1 MELWYLVA
9 GLLVSVVAVP
19 IDRSKKTNEK
29 QIKPESP
36 DTGLYYDRYLR
47 EVIDVL
53 ETDTHFREK
62 LQTANIEDIKSGK
75 LSTELDFVSH
85 HIRTKLDELKR
96 QEVSRLRM
104 LIKAKMDAEQGESV
118 QIDHLNLLKQIEHL
132 DPKNAHTF
140 EARDLELLIQAA
152 TKDLEHY
159 DQAHHE
165 EFKRYEMLKEHERR
179 EYLKSLDEEKR
190 NAEEARYQQMKEKH
204 KEHPKVNVPGSRDQ
218 LKEVWEETD
227 GLDPNEFNPKTFF
240 KLHDTNNDGVL
251 DEQELEALFSKE
263 LEKVYDPKNEEDDM
277 VEMEEERLRMR
288 EHVMNEVD
296 TNKDRLVTL
305 EEFLKSTEKKEFLE
319 PEEWETLDE
328 TQIYT
333 EEELRQYEREL
344 AEQEAEIAH
353 KVEQLKKE
361 HEDLQRRQ
369 SELDAQKKEYQQA
382 LQQMEQKK
390 SQQKDK
396 APPSGPGGE
405 LKFQPPDA
413 GADVR
418 APVNEPAQVQP
429 EVEGLDRAPGHQADH
444 PLPPGH
450 QADHPL
456 PPGHQANQPLPPSHQ
471 VNQPLPLGHQIIQPL
486 PPGHQ
491 ADQPAHDPEKKQA
504 EEAVPLQ

>member
-1 MELWYLVA
+1 MELWCLVA
-9 GLLVSVVAVP
+9 GLIVSVVAVP
-19 IDRSKKTNEK
+19 IDRSKKTDEK

-47 EVIDVL
+47 EVIDIL
-53 ETDTHFREK
+53 ENDAHFREK
-62 LQTANIEDIKSGK
+62 LQTANVEDIKSGK

-104 LIKAKMDAEQGESV
+104 LIKAKMDAEQGENV

-132 DPKNAHTF
+132 DPKNAQTF

-159 DQAHHE
+159 DQAHHD

-190 NAEEARYQQMKEKH
+190 KAEEARFQQLKQKH

-240 KLHDTNNDGVL
+240 KLHDTNGDGVL
-251 DEQELEALFSKE
+251 DEQELEALFTKE

-277 VEMEEERLRMR
+277 IEMEEERLRMR

-305 EEFLKSTEKKEFLE
+305 DEFLKSTEKKEFLE

-328 TQIYT
+328 TQVYT

-344 AEQEAEIAH
+344 AEQEAQISQRAE
-353 KVEQLKKE
+353 ELRKE
-361 HEDLQRRQ
+361 HEELLRRQ
-369 SELDAQKKEYQQA
+369 NELDVQKKEYQQA

-390 SQQKDK
+390 FQQKGK
-396 APPSGPGGE
+396 APLSGPGGE
-405 LKFQPPDA
+405 LKFQPADTRS
-413 GADVR
+413 DVR

-429 EVEGLDRAPGHQADH
+429 EVEKVDRAPGHQ
-444 PLPPGH
+444 G
-450 QADHPL
+450 
-456 PPGHQANQPLPPSHQ
+456 
-471 VNQPLPLGHQIIQPL
+471 
-486 PPGHQ
+486 
-491 ADQPAHDPEKKQA
+491 DQPPPPPPDNREHQPAPPAHHPVEKQPEPVVQ
-504 EEAVPLQ
+504 LQ

>member
-1 MELWYLVA
+1 MELCWYLI
-9 GLLVSVVAVP
+9 GLLVSVSAVP
-19 IDRSKKTNEK
+19 IDRSKKTSEK
-29 QIKPESP
+29 QIKPETP

-62 LQTANIEDIKSGK
+62 LQTADVEDIKSGK
-75 LSTELDFVSH
+75 LSKELDFVSH

-104 LIKAKMDAEQGESV
+104 LIKAKMDAEQGENV

-132 DPKNAHTF
+132 DPRNSHTF
-140 EARDLELLIQAA
+140 EARDLELLIRAA

-190 NAEEARYQQMKEKH
+190 QAEEARFEELKKKH
-204 KEHPKVNVPGSRDQ
+204 REHPKVNVPGSRDQ
-218 LKEVWEETD
+218 LKEVWEEAD

-240 KLHDTNNDGVL
+240 KLHDTNNDGML
-251 DEQELEALFSKE
+251 DEQELEALFTKE

-288 EHVMNEVD
+288 EHVMKEVD
-296 TNKDRLVTL
+296 TNKDRLVSL
-305 EEFLKSTEKKEFLE
+305 GEFLKSTEKKEFLE

-333 EEELRQYEREL
+333 EEELRQYQSEL
-344 AEQEAEIAH
+344 VEQEAEINQ
-353 KVEQLKKE
+353 KVEQLRRE

-369 SELDAQKKEYQQA
+369 SELDAQKKEYQQV
-382 LQQMEQKK
+382 LLQMEQKK
-390 SQQKDK
+390 SQQKGQ
-396 APPSGPGGE
+396 APLSGPGGE
-405 LKFQPPDA
+405 LKFQPPEA
-413 GADVR
+413 AADVR
-418 APVNEPAQVQP
+418 ALVNEPAQVQP
-429 EVEGLDRAPGHQADH
+429 DVESFNQAA
-444 PLPPGH
+444 PPGH
-450 QADHPL
+450 RSDQPA
-456 PPGHQANQPLPPSHQ
+456 PPGHNPDLGEKQSEGAAPSQ
-471 VNQPLPLGHQIIQPL
+471 
-486 PPGHQ
+486 
-491 ADQPAHDPEKKQA
+491 
-504 EEAVPLQ
+504 